1 MTNKIQPTKEL
12 HPIPQTSHPPPTTTH
27 SETGAKSKNK
37 NMMTLKKTKNLTTPS
52 PIRKKKDKRS
62 EIAAKRESEGKKLSQ
77 TLLKWLELEKNAQVK
92 WETSITNSSK
102 EGVKCQNTSPKPSRA
117 VTISYQN
124 VRKGGLQNNKNTKKL
139 ASGVPPTHQVGLKTL
154 QVRLENTSPQ
164 PSRAVKTTTLI
175 SEDNNMPGSSCL
187 KTSGDKKINMDSSSI
202 TQPSSLPLPE
212 PVKEAAEI
220 NQSKANIKNMS
231 DLTRIKTFPS
241 LPADLVRDYQ
251 GKRITRPKTE

>member
-1 MTNKIQPTKEL
+1 
-12 HPIPQTSHPPPTTTH
+12 
-27 SETGAKSKNK
+27 
-37 NMMTLKKTKNLTTPS
+37 
-52 PIRKKKDKRS
+52 
-62 EIAAKRESEGKKLSQ
+62 
-77 TLLKWLELEKNAQVK
+77 
-92 WETSITNSSK
+92 
-102 EGVKCQNTSPKPSRA
+102 
-117 VTISYQN
+117 
-124 VRKGGLQNNKNTKKL
+124 
-139 ASGVPPTHQVGLKTL
+139 
-154 QVRLENTSPQ
+154 
-164 PSRAVKTTTLI
+164 
-175 SEDNNMPGSSCL
+175 MPGSSCL